1 MKEWEDTFK
10 EFAGHGKTALLIGDV
25 DTGKTTFVRYMANYL
40 SEKKLKVSIID
51 ADIGQSTIGPPS
63 TIGLATVEDRVE
75 SIENL
80 PVKALY
86 FTGAISPVRHLLP
99 CVIGTK
105 KILDYAISL
114 SSDRII
120 IDTTGFV
127 TDSAAIALKQ
137 AKIELVNPDFIFAF
151 SRGRELE
158 PILYPYR
165 YASKQMR
172 HIEINGN
179 VRKKSPEFRAS
190 ERKRKFL
197 SYFKNSKKVRIKLQS
212 TAVSGINYISGDNL
226 LHSNELRWLSS
237 TVDFPVTWGEKTGDR
252 LTIGLSQL
260 CELRN
265 IHEIKKRYSVSF
277 VDILDPLMFLA
288 GFFNTGDEC
297 LSICVITD
305 FRPEKGF
312 IEVLSPWTGNVED
325 VKRLHIGTYRLPE
338 DIYEDC
344 QAMAGYS
351 QGSSL

>member
-1 MKEWEDTFK
+1 MKEWEDIFK

-25 DTGKTTFVRYMANYL
+25 DTGKTTFTRYMANYL
-40 SEKKLKVSIID
+40 FEQNLNVSVID

-63 TIGLATVEDRVE
+63 TIGLAIVEHRVE

-86 FTGAISPVRHLLP
+86 FTGAISPVKHLLP

-105 KILDYAISL
+105 KILDYAMSL
-114 SSDRII
+114 SSDKII

-127 TDSAAIALKQ
+127 IDSAAVALKQ
-137 AKIELVNPDFIFAF
+137 AKIELLNPDFIFAF
-151 SRGRELE
+151 SRGKELE
-158 PILYPYR
+158 PVLYPYR
-165 YASKQMR
+165 YASFVLR

-197 SYFKNSKKVRIKLQS
+197 TYFKYSKKLRINLQS
-212 TAVSGINYISGDNL
+212 AAISGLNYIPGGTM

-237 TVDFPVTWGEKTGDR
+237 TLDFPVPWGEKTGDR
-252 LTIGLSQL
+252 LTLGLSYL
-260 CELRN
+260 CELKN
-265 IHEIKKRYSVSF
+265 IHEIKNRYSVSY

-288 GFFNTGDEC
+288 GFFNSDDEC
-297 LSICVITD
+297 LSIGIITD

-312 IEVLSPWTGNVED
+312 IEVLSPWAGNIDD

-338 DIYEDC
+338 DIYEDVTC
-344 QAMAGYS
+344 RGRT
-351 QGSSL
+351 

>member
-1 MKEWEDTFK
+1 VKEWDDAVRDFVI
-10 EFAGHGKTALLIGDV
+10 HGKTALLIGDV
-25 DTGKTTFVRYMANYL
+25 DTGKTTFLKYIVNYL

-63 TIGLATVEDRVE
+63 TIGLATVEERVD

-80 PVKALY
+80 PVKAIY

-105 KILDYAISL
+105 KILDYAMSL
-114 SSDRII
+114 STDRIV

-127 TDSAAIALKQ
+127 SDPAAVALKQ

-151 SRGRELE
+151 SRGKELD
-158 PILYPYR
+158 PVLYPYR
-165 YASKQMR
+165 YGSFALR

-179 VRKKSPEFRAS
+179 IRKKSPEFRAS

-197 SYFKNSKKVRIKLQS
+197 SYFKCSKKLRINLQS
-212 TAVSGINYISGDNL
+212 TAMSGINYIPGGNL

-252 LTIGLSQL
+252 LTIGLSHL

-265 IHEIKKRYSVSF
+265 IHEIKNRYSVSW

-288 GFFNTGDEC
+288 GFFNANDEC
-297 LSICVITD
+297 LSIGVITD
-305 FRPEKGF
+305 FRPEKGSV
-312 IEVLSPWTGNVED
+312 EVLSPWAGNLED
-325 VKRLHIGTYRLPE
+325 IKRLHIGTYRLPE
-338 DIYEDC
+338 DVYED
-344 QAMAGYS
+344 MTGHS
-351 QGSSL
+351 RI